1 MILLNKK
8 ALWFVP
14 VFVAYIGLILFCI
27 ERFDANILRQVFAD
41 KVFVYL
47 IVPPFVC
54 GTSMIEESMK
64 KPSLTRMKSRK
75 QAVLF
80 LLFQQYLLAIG
91 YLLTWFMLI
100 AAFVKGY
107 GGNVEVADFVVRYVR
122 YLLCLVLFVNVAGCF
137 KRINNKMLATIP
149 FIATYVVM
157 IIDVLAIT
165 SITGK
170 AFNII
175 YVMFAWT
182 FCKSNVLSI
191 AVLVIFVVASY
202 LMLVRL
208 DRKADFY

>member
-8 ALWFVP
+8 ALWLVP
-14 VFVAYIGLILFCI
+14 VFVAYIVLILFCI

-47 IVPPFVC
+47 MVPPFVC
-54 GTSMIEESMK
+54 GTSLIEESMK

-91 YLLTWFMLI
+91 YLLI
-100 AAFVKGY
+100 Y
-107 GGNVEVADFVVRYVR
+107 GGNVEIADFGAKYVR

-137 KRINNKMLATIP
+137 ERVNNKLLATIP
-149 FIATYVVM
+149 FIAAYVVM

-165 SITGK
+165 SISGK

-182 FCKSNVLSI
+182 FCKSNVLSV
-191 AVLVIFVVASY
+191 AVLMIFVVASY
-202 LMLVRL
+202 LTLVHL
-208 DRKADFY
+208 DGKTDFY